1 VKRFPENPRP
11 RINYPTWWTYTV
23 IGPNRGELE
32 RAIAEVVEDRSHK
45 ISLSRRSS
53 QGRYVSLTL
62 ELVVLNEAE
71 RKSIFE
77 GLRAHDGVSVIL

>member
-1 VKRFPENPRP
+1 
-11 RINYPTWWTYTV
+11 V